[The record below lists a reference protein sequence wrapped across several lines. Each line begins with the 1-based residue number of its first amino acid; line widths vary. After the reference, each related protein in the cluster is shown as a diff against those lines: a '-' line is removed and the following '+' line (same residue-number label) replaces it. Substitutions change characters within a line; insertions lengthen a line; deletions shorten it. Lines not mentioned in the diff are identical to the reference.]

1 MAMMILQALAKAFL
15 SPIMFFIKYNR
26 EMGVL
31 DNLACY
37 VFFIAEPFM
46 FGSLGMTE
54 KEKMAKLQAT
64 QRFISNAAAKNRD
77 SIKKMA
83 GITLEE
89 YNIDSL
95 DGTPVK
101 LYVTRPVSVAPGVR
115 LPVILYLHGG
125 GMVIGSPLDDQFKQ
139 LVDLFGSECMLA
151 GLQYRLGT
159 EGGKF
164 PLAFHDCAAAMK
176 HFASQDHKIILTGP
190 SAGGYYALKSAMLAR
205 EAGIPIQAMIPIAPL
220 THCNFDGS
228 RDKTPS
234 CQKFG
239 GRGWFSRSNSL
250 SAEAMDIMASGW
262 VSPEDR
268 QADGHDIR
276 DAKVS
281 GLPPCTIISFTADI
295 LFDEGKEF
303 HEKIVQAGGDSCFI
317 PVQASHSFGCQ
328 ALGFK
333 AAEAAIRKA
342 LS

>member
-1 MAMMILQALAKAFL
+1 MAMMILQALAKALL
-15 SPIMFFIKYNR
+15 SPIMILIKYNR
-26 EMGVL
+26 EIGVL

-37 VFFIAEPFM
+37 LFFIAEPFM

-54 KEKMAKLQAT
+54 KEKMEKLQAAQNYFSKAEART
-64 QRFISNAAAKNRD
+64 RD
-77 SIKKMA
+77 SIKKIA

-95 DGTPVK
+95 DGMPVR
-101 LYVTRPVSVAPGVR
+101 LYVTQPVSIAPGVR

-125 GMVIGSPLDDQFKQ
+125 GMVIGSPLDDQFKE
-139 LVDLFGSECMLA
+139 LVDLFGSECS
-151 GLQYRLGT
+151 

-164 PLAFHDCAAAMK
+164 PLAFHDCAAAVK
-176 HFASQDHKIILTGP
+176 HFASQNHKIILTGP
-190 SAGGYYALKSAMLAR
+190 SAGGYYALKTGMFAR
-205 EAGIPIQAMIPIAPL
+205 EAGVPIQAMIPIAPL

-228 RDKTPS
+228 RDKNPS

-276 DAKVS
+276 NAKVS

-295 LFDEGKEF
+295 LFDEGKEL

-317 PVQASHSFGCQ
+317 PVRASHSFGCQ
-328 ALGFK
+328 ALGNK